1 MQKDI
6 KQESEKYNFKKN
18 ITSEDVV
25 DSEPVETVVLEE
37 TRDTT
42 VTAAVVT
49 VVPVADNED
58 ILVPVADGTVQ
69 VMVASVTM
77 AADEVVDWQ
86 VFVVVLAGV
95 ATTLVVCTPW
105 PLLETID
112 L

>member
-1 MQKDI
+1 M
-6 KQESEKYNFKKN
+6 
-18 ITSEDVV
+18 
-25 DSEPVETVVLEE
+25 LEE